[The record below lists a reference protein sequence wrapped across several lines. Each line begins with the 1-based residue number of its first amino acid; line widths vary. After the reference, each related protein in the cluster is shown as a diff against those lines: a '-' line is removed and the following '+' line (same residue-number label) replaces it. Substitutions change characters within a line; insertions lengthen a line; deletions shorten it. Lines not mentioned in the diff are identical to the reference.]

1 MTFLYALKRY
11 VITLFTTVF
20 NRMNMGLSK
29 INIQKKFR
37 SCGLL
42 FIRNY
47 APKGSVSIGRNCTIN
62 SCRLSDPI
70 GGQTRT
76 ILLIMED
83 GKLSIGNNVGISNTA
98 ICCSQAV
105 TIEDEVA
112 IGANC
117 KLYDTDFHSIHASE
131 RLHGNI
137 NVKSAPVRIC
147 ERAFL
152 GSSVTV
158 LKGVTIGREAVIATG
173 SIVTKD
179 VPAKEV
185 WGGVPARFL
194 KSIGEPDS

>member
-1 MTFLYALKRY
+1 MTIVYALKRY
-11 VITLFTTVF
+11 GTTLVTTVL
-20 NRMNMGLSK
+20 NRILMLCSK
-29 INIQKKFR
+29 ISVGKGFR
-37 SCGLL
+37 SCGLI

-47 APKGSVSIGRNCTIN
+47 GSKGSVSIGKNCTIN
-62 SCRLSDPI
+62 SCRLADPI

-76 ILLIMED
+76 ILLVMED
-83 GKLSIGNNVGISNTA
+83 GKLTIGDHTGISNTA

-105 TIEDEVA
+105 TIEDNVA

-117 KLYDTDFHSIHASE
+117 KIYDTDFHSIHASE
-131 RLHGNI
+131 RLNGNTG
-137 NVKSAPVRIC
+137 VKSAPVRIC
-147 ERAFL
+147 EKAFL

-185 WGGVPARFL
+185 WGGVPAKFL
-194 KSIGEPDS
+194 KSIDEPGQ